1 MTNIRPTSDE
11 ENAIFNLV
19 DRILAKAIDD
29 RTSHIYFEP
38 QAQSLQVRV
47 RRDGLL
53 QIALQNLP
61 PKLVAPTIAH
71 LKSCAKIGED
81 LAAPQIGTIS
91 KSGKF
96 GRVKIEITTLPT
108 QFGDSISAKIA
119 YIQQPPFALK
129 QLISN
134 RENLAQIQQLIGS
147 DRGLILIV
155 GGQNSGKSTTVA
167 ASLAELQQADRIIY
181 AIDRQVKYTIPGID
195 RISLPAHADDETIER
210 MMQTCLRQDPD
221 VLAIGSI
228 DSLGI
233 AQAALRAVAQ
243 GCLVF
248 ATIEAETAG
257 RAIAHL
263 IDLGIPAARLYTA
276 IIGVVSQKMIQ
287 QVCADCRRSE
297 EPSSLELTQIGSTIL
312 SLNDRRSSYRAHRLS
327 SNEIDRAKQTG
338 ELCQNCQ
345 GAGYRGMLGIQEVL
359 IVTDRLKSTIV
370 NGDAEQID
378 LAAQELGM
386 RSFMDLA
393 ISLFRDGKTTLAEV
407 KRSIPPKTLLQNQ
420 LANAETYPDADDL
433 DLDDRAS
440 LEVALYWKQQA
451 LKAKADYEQLL
462 TEVTQ
467 DRQEATQFEQRI
479 KQARI
484 QVEQGTRAE
493 IALQLLSV
501 IDVVELARTSIKPQ
515 TDREAAIQKG
525 YSMLEHK
532 MISSIRDIGVR
543 FTESQGHTFDAHFHE
558 IVQEIGTHEYPAGVV
573 ISEVKR
579 GYTLGDRVL
588 RLAQVKVAV
597 ASSFN

>member
-1 MTNIRPTSDE
+1 MTNIRPTSE
-11 ENAIFNLV
+11 EDNAIINLL

-29 RTSHIYFEP
+29 RTSHLYFEP
-38 QAQSLQVRV
+38 QPQSLQIRV
-47 RRDGLL
+47 RRDGVL

-61 PKLVAPTIAH
+61 HNLAVPTIDR
-71 LKSCAKIGED
+71 LKFCAKIGKE
-81 LAAPQIGTIS
+81 LAAPQTGTMF
-91 KSGKF
+91 KSSKF

-108 QFGDSISAKIA
+108 QFGDSISAKIT
-119 YIQQPPFALK
+119 YIQQPPSALK
-129 QLISN
+129 QLIFN
-134 RENLAQIQQLIGS
+134 RENLAQIQQLIES
-147 DRGLILIV
+147 NRGLILIV

-167 ASLAELQQADRIIY
+167 ASLAELQQADRLIY
-181 AIDRQVKYTIPGID
+181 TIDRQVKYTIPGID
-195 RISLPAHADDETIER
+195 RITLPASANDETIER
-210 MMQTCLRQDPD
+210 TLQTCLAQAPD
-221 VLAIGSI
+221 VLALGSI
-228 DSLGI
+228 DRPSI
-233 AQAALRAVAQ
+233 ARAALQAVSQ

-257 RAIAHL
+257 KAIAHL
-263 IDLGIPAARLYTA
+263 IDLGIPPARLYTA
-276 IIGVVSQKMIQ
+276 IIGVVSQKMIKQ
-287 QVCADCRRSE
+287 LCADCRCAQ
-297 EPSSLELTQIGSTIL
+297 EPNSLDLAQIGSTML
-312 SLNDRRSSYRAHRLS
+312 SLNDRRLSYRAHRLS
-327 SNEIDRAKQTG
+327 STEIDRAKQTG

-345 GAGYRGMLGIQEVL
+345 GTGYCGVLGIQEVL

-393 ISLFRDGKTTLAEV
+393 ISLFRDGKTTLSEV
-407 KRSIPPKTLLQNQ
+407 KRSISPKILLQNQ
-420 LANAETYPDADDL
+420 LANAETYPDAEDL
-433 DLDDRAS
+433 DLDDCAS
-440 LEVALYWKQQA
+440 SEVALYWKQQA

-462 TEVTQ
+462 TELAQ
-467 DRQEATQFEQRI
+467 DRQEAAQFEQRI

-543 FTESQGHTFDAHFHE
+543 FTESQGHKFDAHFHE
-558 IVQEIGTHEYPAGVV
+558 VVQEIGTHEYPAGIV

>member
-11 ENAIFNLV
+11 EHTIVKLI

-38 QAQSLQVRV
+38 QAQSLQIRV

-61 PKLVAPTIAH
+61 QKLVPPTIAH
-71 LKSCAKIGED
+71 LKACAKID
-81 LAAPQIGTIS
+81 QDSAAPQTGTIA

-96 GRVKIEITTLPT
+96 GRVQIEITTLPT
-108 QFGDSISAKIA
+108 QFGESVSAKIA
-119 YIQQPPFALK
+119 YIQQPPVPLK

-134 RENLAQIQQLIGS
+134 RENLEEIHKLIDS

-155 GGQNSGKSTTVA
+155 GGQNSGKSSIVA
-167 ASLAELQQADRIIY
+167 ASLAELQQVDRCVY
-181 AIDRQVKYTIPGID
+181 AIERQVKYTIPGINQ
-195 RISLPAHADDETIER
+195 ITLPADADDRTIER
-210 MMQTCLRQDPD
+210 TIQTCLAQTPD

-228 DSLGI
+228 DRPNI
-233 AQAALRAVAQ
+233 AQAALQAVSQ

-248 ATIEAETAG
+248 ATITAETAG

-263 IDLGIPAARLYTA
+263 IDLGIPPARLYTA

-287 QVCADCRRSE
+287 QVCMDCRQSE
-297 EPSSLELTQIGSTIL
+297 EPNSLELMQIGSTIL
-312 SLNDRRSSYRAHRLS
+312 SLNDRRSYYRASRLS
-327 SNEIDRAKQTG
+327 LTEIDRAKQTG
-338 ELCQNCQ
+338 ELCHNCQ
-345 GAGYRGMLGIQEVL
+345 GVGYRGILGIQEVL
-359 IVTDRLKSTIV
+359 VITDRLKSTIV
-370 NGDAEQID
+370 HGDAEQID

-393 ISLFRDGKTTLAEV
+393 ISLFRDGKTTLSEV
-407 KRSIPPKTLLQNQ
+407 KRSIPPKTLLQTQ
-420 LANAETYPDADDL
+420 LANAETYPDADSL
-433 DLDDRAS
+433 ELDDRAS
-440 LEVALYWKQQA
+440 LEVAVYWQQLA

-462 TEVTQ
+462 TELAN
-467 DRQEATQFEQRI
+467 DRQEAAQFEQRI

-484 QVEQGTRAE
+484 QSEQGTRAE

-501 IDVVELARTSIKPQ
+501 IDVIELARTSIKPQ

-543 FTESQGHTFDAHFHE
+543 FTESQGHKFDAHFHE
-558 IVQEIGTHEYPAGVV
+558 VVQEIGTHEYPAGVV